1 MFDVMSNNNSKKR
14 RHAPPPPAVEAVFR
28 IVCPASK
35 AADVT
40 ALAGDGAK
48 IIVEDLGAAEERVV
62 VIVAAAAGAVSCEES
77 AAQAALIRV
86 FERTVEDE
94 TKNSSN
100 STVSCKL
107 MAPSY
112 QVGCVLGRGGKI
124 VEKIRQESGAH
135 IRVLPKD
142 QPPLPPTGDEFIQVL
157 LLLLLLLLL
166 LSNLNARTLCRL
178 INFFVNTCRI
188 CNISSS
194 SCPNH
199 G

>member
-1 MFDVMSNNNSKKR
+1 MSNNSSKKR
-14 RHAPPPPAVEAVFR
+14 RHAPPPPAADAVFR
-28 IVCPASK
+28 IVCPAAK

-48 IIVEDLGAAEERVV
+48 IMVEDSGAAEERVV
-62 VIVAAAAGAVSCEES
+62 VIVAAAGAVSSEES
-77 AAQAALIRV
+77 AAQVALIRV

-94 TKNSSN
+94 TKNCSN

-107 MAPSY
+107 VAPSY

-142 QPPLPPTGDEFIQVL
+142 QPPLPPSGDEFIQVL
-157 LLLLLLLLL
+157 F
-166 LSNLNARTLCRL
+166 SNLNADTLCRL
-178 INFFVNTCRI
+178 INFSVKTCRI
-188 CNISSS
+188 CKISSF
-194 SCPNH
+194 SCTNQDQDL
-199 G
+199 